1 VKRKT
6 PQEAATSRET
16 TERLL
21 DTVERLFGEHG
32 YDGVGMRL
40 LAEAAKVN
48 LGAATYHFGSKQ
60 ALYVEA
66 LMRRLRPVNGERLR
80 LLRVA
85 QANARGRP
93 LLVETIVECMVRPPY
108 VLGLEHPGFHALLAR
123 GLFMPPPFLEAVF
136 QGETE
141 PINAAFVAAFR
152 RSLGAVPVDLIHL
165 RVTFSMGA
173 LLMFSVRMGTLRP
186 QRHAKFDD
194 SLLQEVIRFIA
205 AGLQSAPAVP
215 PQEWPPNPRPAK
227 THSE

>member
-1 VKRKT
+1 MD
-6 PQEAATSRET
+6 
-16 TERLL
+16 RLL
-21 DTVERLFGEHG
+21 DAAERLFGEHG

-40 LAEAAKVN
+40 LAEAANVN

-60 ALYVEA
+60 ALYVET
-66 LMRRLRPVNGERLR
+66 LMRRLRPVNAERLR
-80 LLRVA
+80 LLRTA
-85 QANARGRP
+85 QATARGRP

-108 VLGLEHPGFHALLAR
+108 LLGLEHPDFHALLAR

-141 PINAAFVAAFR
+141 PVNTVFVAAFR
-152 RSLGAVPVDLIHL
+152 RSLCGVPEDLIHL

-173 LLMFSVRMGTLRP
+173 LLMFSVRMGKLRP

-227 THSE
+227 IALTE